1 MEFSL
6 LSFYYMHKVFKIRV
20 NFLQIMSDEQ
30 DSLKDNKISRRQF
43 IKLVGAGTVVAFGI
57 PTVLKNI
64 KEALAITTQGSNATN
79 ATGAIVAPPSNN
91 LDIRPFRVNVPE
103 AELTELRRR
112 VSATRWPE
120 RELVADISQGVQLAT
135 IQKLAHYWTTEH
147 DWRKVEAKLNALPQ
161 FMTVIDGL
169 DIHFIHVRSKHENA
183 LPLIVTH
190 GWPGSVI

>member
-1 MEFSL
+1 
-6 LSFYYMHKVFKIRV
+6 
-20 NFLQIMSDEQ
+20 MSDEQ

-57 PTVLKNI
+57 PAVLKNI
-64 KEALAITTQGSNATN
+64 KEALAITTQGSIVAPTTN

-103 AELTELRRR
+103 AELIELRRR

-135 IQKLAHYWTTEH
+135 MQKLAHYWTTEQ

-190 GWPGSVI
+190 GWPGSVIEQLKMIDPYGPCQPYDTR

>member
-1 MEFSL
+1 MKFSL
-6 LSFYYMHKVFKIRV
+6 LFLLLFTKFLRFV

-79 ATGAIVAPPSNN
+79 ATRAIAAPPSNN
-91 LDIRPFRVNVPE
+91 MDIRPFRVNVPE

-112 VSATRWPE
+112 VSATRWP
-120 RELVADISQGVQLAT
+120 
-135 IQKLAHYWTTEH
+135 
-147 DWRKVEAKLNALPQ
+147 
-161 FMTVIDGL
+161 
-169 DIHFIHVRSKHENA
+169 
-183 LPLIVTH
+183 
-190 GWPGSVI
+190 